1 MYCTIDDL
9 TRILAEAE
17 LLQLADDTGSSAL
30 TDVAVVAV
38 ISEAIDQADREID
51 AYVGVIRAVPLDPA
65 PSLIVNLSARMAIY
79 NLFTR
84 RPGLDGYETARERY
98 EQATN
103 ILRAVA
109 AGKMS
114 IGPAPGAT
122 ATIQADTARIKSA
135 PKQFGRLQ
143 GEF

>member
-17 LLQLADDTGSSAL
+17 LLQLADDTGSGAL
-30 TDVAVVAV
+30 TDVAVVSV

-51 AYVGVIRAVPLDPA
+51 AYVGVIRAVPLDPV
-65 PSLIVNLSARMAIY
+65 PSLIVDVSARMAIY

-84 RPGLDGYETARERY
+84 RPGLGGYEAARERY
-98 EQATN
+98 EQASN

-109 AGKMS
+109 SGKMS
-114 IGPAPGAT
+114 IGPTPGAT
-122 ATIQADTARIKSA
+122 ATVQADTARIQSA